1 MLTVDPEERCPR
13 STNVTQLIDGVPRQ
27 IVLLVR
33 LQGDSTTA
41 ENMSGKASRG
51 SYIPAR
57 EGIFA
62 VNFAL
67 D

>member
-1 MLTVDPEERCPR
+1 MSPTTFIGSYYCDTVNSPTCDM
-13 STNVTQLIDGVPRQ
+13 
-27 IVLLVR
+27 
-33 LQGDSTTA
+33 QGGSTTA